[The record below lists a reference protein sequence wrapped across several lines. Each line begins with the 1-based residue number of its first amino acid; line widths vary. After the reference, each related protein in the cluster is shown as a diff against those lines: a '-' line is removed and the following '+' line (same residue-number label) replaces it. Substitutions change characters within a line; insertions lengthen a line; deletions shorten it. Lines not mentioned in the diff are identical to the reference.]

1 MKTDAGTNRTVSIHP
16 KIQVLVN
23 ELHMEAASRGSSF
36 LVYDTGS
43 HICSSSKMT
52 YDKYQNRFKSTIKEL
67 GINQEYRAHDDSSLN
82 KNNYLAIPSK
92 SNSCSIFCSFYGI

>member
-1 MKTDAGTNRTVSIHP
+1 MKTDAGTNCTVSIHA

-36 LVYDTGS
+36 LVYSTGS

-67 GINQEYRAHDDSSLN
+67 GLSEQHRAHDDSPLN
-82 KNNYLAIPSK
+82 KNNYLAIPSR
-92 SNSCSIFCSFYGI
+92 SIHALP